1 MPEVD
6 DTLGDR
12 YVLLDRIAQ
21 GGMGE
26 IWRANDTLLERV
38 VAVKVLL
45 PALAGDSASAGRFLA
60 EARTMA
66 TVSHPAIVEVYDYG
80 RSDALAYL
88 VMQFVDGDSLRQVLD
103 REERLAA
110 DRTMVIVAQAAT
122 ALHIAHGRGIVH
134 RDVKP
139 GNLLI
144 RPDGQVVLTDFGIA
158 TLVNRARLTAA
169 DSVLGTPSYLAPEQL
184 AGEEATAAT
193 DVYAL
198 GVVAYECLAGRCPF
212 VAGTP
217 YEVAL
222 MHAEFPPP
230 PLPDRVA
237 PEVRGVVMRAL
248 AKVPA
253 DRWPSALDMAAAA
266 ALAVAPGPGTDLVPL
281 VRPVPA
287 AIERRPRGRRPA
299 VVAAGV
305 FAVVAAAATL
315 IAVQGSSTGVHV
327 LSGPS
332 TMVSN
337 RPAAPRGSAD
347 PTTGR
352 SAPYGPGGAL
362 GPFAEATV
370 DGSTGTAGGA
380 DPTSSGSD
388 TGGSP
393 TTATVKVPQGFVAVP
408 DVAGLTEAAAVSQL
422 MAAGLRPEVQY
433 AVPAGPCAVVA
444 QDPPAGQAVHR
455 NSKVTLT
462 VGRPPS
468 ACPTSS

>member
-1 MPEVD
+1 MPEVG

-26 IWRANDTLLERV
+26 IWRANDTLLERA

-45 PALAGDSASAGRFLA
+45 PALAGDSGSAGRFLA

-80 RSDALAYL
+80 RSGALAYL
-88 VMQFVDGDSLRQVLD
+88 VMQFVNGESLREVLA

-110 DRTMVIVAQAAT
+110 DRTMEIVAQAAT
-122 ALHIAHGRGIVH
+122 ALHMAHGRGIVH

-222 MHAEFPPP
+222 MHSEFPPP
-230 PLPDRVA
+230 PLPDQVA

-248 AKVPA
+248 AKNPA

-266 ALAVAPGPGTDLVPL
+266 ALAVAPVPGTDLVPV

-287 AIERRPRGRRPA
+287 VIDRRPRGRRPA
-299 VVAAGV
+299 VLAAGV

-315 IAVQGSSTGVHV
+315 IAVQGSSTGVDV

-332 TMVSN
+332 TMVSS
-337 RPAAPRGSAD
+337 RSASPRGSVD
-347 PTTGR
+347 PTRARQPGGTL
-352 SAPYGPGGAL
+352 PGGAMAPL
-362 GPFAEATV
+362 GEASVGDAT
-370 DGSTGTAGGA
+370 GSTQSAPDVPPSNGQ
-380 DPTSSGSD
+380 SGKPS
-388 TGGSP
+388 
-393 TTATVKVPQGFVAVP
+393 TTAKPTAPVGFVLVP
-408 DVAGLTEAAAVSQL
+408 DVAGLTEAAAIDQL

-433 AVPAGPCAVVA
+433 AVPAGPCVVVA

-468 ACPTSS
+468 ACPS

>member
-12 YVLLDRIAQ
+12 YVLVDRIGQ

-26 IWRANDTLLERV
+26 IWRATDTLLERV

-169 DSVLGTPSYLAPEQL
+169 DSVLGTRRTWRRSS
-184 AGEEATAAT
+184 
-193 DVYAL
+193 
-198 GVVAYECLAGRCPF
+198 
-212 VAGTP
+212 
-217 YEVAL
+217 
-222 MHAEFPPP
+222 
-230 PLPDRVA
+230 
-237 PEVRGVVMRAL
+237 
-248 AKVPA
+248 
-253 DRWPSALDMAAAA
+253 WP
-266 ALAVAPGPGTDLVPL
+266 G
-281 VRPVPA
+281 
-287 AIERRPRGRRPA
+287 RRPRPPPTCTRW
-299 VVAAGV
+299 
-305 FAVVAAAATL
+305 
-315 IAVQGSSTGVHV
+315 GSSRT
-327 LSGPS
+327 
-332 TMVSN
+332 
-337 RPAAPRGSAD
+337 SA
-347 PTTGR
+347 
-352 SAPYGPGGAL
+352 S
-362 GPFAEATV
+362 
-370 DGSTGTAGGA
+370 
-380 DPTSSGSD
+380 
-388 TGGSP
+388 
-393 TTATVKVPQGFVAVP
+393 
-408 DVAGLTEAAAVSQL
+408 
-422 MAAGLRPEVQY
+422 
-433 AVPAGPCAVVA
+433 PAGARSS
-444 QDPPAGQAVHR
+444 PAR
-455 NSKVTLT
+455 RTRS
-462 VGRPPS
+462 R
-468 ACPTSS
+468 